1 MADKRKIVIDLNNSL
16 YAHGFES
23 EQQIH
28 KEDLDKTIS
37 IIRNQLQQTDMQ
49 EDQNVFLTH
58 LYRTIG
64 IFGDRGSGKT
74 SFMISLLNQCK
85 NELKDDVEVLRMI
98 DPTLVEHK
106 KPIILC
112 VISMIQ
118 QKVEAVLRLKECST
132 TDTYELKRAWDKV
145 MTQISRGIFAIDN
158 VGNDYNN
165 SLWQDEAYVMHTGL
179 TKVNDANEFEAN
191 LRKMTRIALN
201 ILDKKAFI
209 LAFDDIDVD
218 VEQGWNVL
226 EALRRYLSDTRIISI
241 VSGNIKLYGSLV
253 RYELCKNLKM
263 PDGTH
268 RELMAN
274 ELESQYMLKLLNP
287 SNRINLLSLGQ
298 LLQNSEIT
306 VNVKTEKVVT
316 ELSQQYLNILNDLGI
331 IDMPSKNT
339 FKDFLLSMSLR
350 SQIHFLKD
358 ACMEK
363 KKNPPL
369 DVFRSRLYAHGI
381 DIEAL
386 NTNIQ
391 MVNIAL
397 LEYLNENANLP
408 DCYLLLPTLPDKD
421 INSNFTA
428 ITLLEC
434 WYLRKNPFL
443 IFDYMLRI
451 GYIRNVVLP
460 FESNDLAIKICK
472 YSGWNQLMSLKNNIG
487 LTMAYVAGNRL
498 GSMKEHISLFAM
510 GEKAKKAKET
520 QMNALDNVLK
530 KEERPLVRLMAM
542 FPFIRI
548 TQSKNN
554 ESKSYYSLAALLAV
568 VGDIL
573 RCIDKDEMIGCIND
587 LKLFRSYQMPQDEIY
602 YGLDEIIDGNNFGVE
617 TNQDGIFQLAEL
629 MYKWKEAYHDYMLP
643 PYALGRIITRLY
655 TSLSNVIISSVGQ
668 MMNIMVAN
676 FFNACLIEESRV
688 KNSAQEQGEINNSN
702 LRTDTRYFKDNL
714 GKTDIMNKLTFTKW
728 MISCPMMNCFLDK
741 ETYDKL
747 QEFIIDELKTTA
759 RESYSVY
766 ELLCCINTKDD
777 IDEKPS
783 FSGEKKEGWIK
794 TVKILL
800 DNEINDNIIQEKIIN
815 EGDINKAIDFIN
827 STDLFSNVYKSSVES
842 FKENYQRKIEA
853 TEAMAPGIENEQNNV

>member
-16 YAHGFES
+16 YAHGFEN

-118 QKVEAVLRLKECST
+118 QKVEAVLRSKECST

-191 LRKMTRIALN
+191 LRKMTRMALN

-363 KKNPPL
+363 EKNPPL

-434 WYLRKNPFL
+434 WYLRKTPFL
-443 IFDYMLRI
+443 VFDYMLRI
-451 GYIRNVVLP
+451 GYIRNVILP
-460 FESNDLAIKICK
+460 LERGDLAIKICK
-472 YSGWNQLMSLKNNIG
+472 YSGWYQLMSLKNNIG
-487 LTMAYVAGNRL
+487 LTMAYVAGKEL
-498 GSMKEHISLFAM
+498 GSMKEHISLFSM
-510 GEKAKKAKET
+510 GKTAKKSKET

-530 KEERPLVRLMAM
+530 GERNSLIRLMAM

-548 TQSKNN
+548 TQNKNN
-554 ESKSYYSLAALLAV
+554 ESRSYYSLAALLAV

-573 RCIDKDEMIGCIND
+573 RCIDENEMIGRIND
-587 LKLFRSYQMPQDEIY
+587 LKLFRSYQMPKDEFY
-602 YGLDEIIDGNNFGVE
+602 YGEDEMIDDNNFGVE
-617 TNQDGIFQLAEL
+617 TSQTEISTLAGL
-629 MYKWKEAYHDYMLP
+629 MYKWKEAYHDCMLP
-643 PYALGRIITRLY
+643 PYVLGRIITRLY
-655 TSLSNVIISSVGQ
+655 TSLSNVTINSVGQ
-668 MMNIMVAN
+668 MMNVMVAN

-688 KNSAQEQGEINNSN
+688 KNSTQEQGAINNSN
-702 LRTDTRYFKDNL
+702 LRSDTRYFKDNL
-714 GKTDIMNKLTFTKW
+714 GKTDIIDKLTFTKW

-741 ETYDKL
+741 ETYEKL
-747 QEFIIDELKTTA
+747 QGFIIDELKTTV
-759 RESYSVY
+759 RESYSVFITI
-766 ELLCCINTKDD
+766 EQPKLIR
-777 IDEKPS
+777 
-783 FSGEKKEGWIK
+783 
-794 TVKILL
+794 
-800 DNEINDNIIQEKIIN
+800 NIR
-815 EGDINKAIDFIN
+815 
-827 STDLFSNVYKSSVES
+827 V
-842 FKENYQRKIEA
+842 
-853 TEAMAPGIENEQNNV
+853 

>member
-1 MADKRKIVIDLNNSL
+1 
-16 YAHGFES
+16 
-23 EQQIH
+23 
-28 KEDLDKTIS
+28 
-37 IIRNQLQQTDMQ
+37 
-49 EDQNVFLTH
+49 
-58 LYRTIG
+58 
-64 IFGDRGSGKT
+64 
-74 SFMISLLNQCK
+74 
-85 NELKDDVEVLRMI
+85 
-98 DPTLVEHK
+98 
-106 KPIILC
+106 
-112 VISMIQ
+112 
-118 QKVEAVLRLKECST
+118 
-132 TDTYELKRAWDKV
+132 
-145 MTQISRGIFAIDN
+145 
-158 VGNDYNN
+158 
-165 SLWQDEAYVMHTGL
+165 
-179 TKVNDANEFEAN
+179 
-191 LRKMTRIALN
+191 
-201 ILDKKAFI
+201 
-209 LAFDDIDVD
+209 
-218 VEQGWNVL
+218 
-226 EALRRYLSDTRIISI
+226 
-241 VSGNIKLYGSLV
+241 
-253 RYELCKNLKM
+253 
-263 PDGTH
+263 
-268 RELMAN
+268 
-274 ELESQYMLKLLNP
+274 
-287 SNRINLLSLGQ
+287 
-298 LLQNSEIT
+298 
-306 VNVKTEKVVT
+306 
-316 ELSQQYLNILNDLGI
+316 
-331 IDMPSKNT
+331 
-339 FKDFLLSMSLR
+339 
-350 SQIHFLKD
+350 
-358 ACMEK
+358 
-363 KKNPPL
+363 
-369 DVFRSRLYAHGI
+369 
-381 DIEAL
+381 
-386 NTNIQ
+386 

-487 LTMAYVAGNRL
+487 LTMAYVAGNEL

-520 QMNALDNVLK
+520 QMNALDDVLK
-530 KEERPLVRLMAM
+530 KEEHPLIRLMAM

-853 TEAMAPGIENEQNNV
+853 TEAMA

>member
-118 QKVEAVLRLKECST
+118 QKVEAVLRSKECST

-191 LRKMTRIALN
+191 LRKMTRMALN

-363 KKNPPL
+363 EKNPPL

-472 YSGWNQLMSLKNNIG
+472 YSG
-487 LTMAYVAGNRL
+487 
-498 GSMKEHISLFAM
+498 
-510 GEKAKKAKET
+510 
-520 QMNALDNVLK
+520 
-530 KEERPLVRLMAM
+530 
-542 FPFIRI
+542 
-548 TQSKNN
+548 
-554 ESKSYYSLAALLAV
+554 
-568 VGDIL
+568 
-573 RCIDKDEMIGCIND
+573 
-587 LKLFRSYQMPQDEIY
+587 
-602 YGLDEIIDGNNFGVE
+602 
-617 TNQDGIFQLAEL
+617 
-629 MYKWKEAYHDYMLP
+629 
-643 PYALGRIITRLY
+643 
-655 TSLSNVIISSVGQ
+655 
-668 MMNIMVAN
+668 
-676 FFNACLIEESRV
+676 
-688 KNSAQEQGEINNSN
+688 
-702 LRTDTRYFKDNL
+702 
-714 GKTDIMNKLTFTKW
+714 
-728 MISCPMMNCFLDK
+728 
-741 ETYDKL
+741 
-747 QEFIIDELKTTA
+747 
-759 RESYSVY
+759 
-766 ELLCCINTKDD
+766 
-777 IDEKPS
+777 
-783 FSGEKKEGWIK
+783 
-794 TVKILL
+794 
-800 DNEINDNIIQEKIIN
+800 
-815 EGDINKAIDFIN
+815 
-827 STDLFSNVYKSSVES
+827 
-842 FKENYQRKIEA
+842 
-853 TEAMAPGIENEQNNV
+853 

>member
-1 MADKRKIVIDLNNSL
+1 MTDKRKIVIDLNNSL

-118 QKVEAVLRLKECST
+118 QKVEAVLRSKECST

-145 MTQISRGIFAIDN
+145 MTQISWGIFAIDN

-191 LRKMTRIALN
+191 LRKMTIMALN
-201 ILDKKAFI
+201 ILKKKAFI

-306 VNVKTEKVVT
+306 VNVKTEKVVS
-316 ELSQQYLNILNDLGI
+316 ELTQQYLNILNDLGI
-331 IDMPSKNT
+331 IDIPSKNT

-487 LTMAYVAGNRL
+487 LTMAYVAGNEL

-520 QMNALDNVLK
+520 QMNALDDVLK
-530 KEERPLVRLMAM
+530 KEEHPLIRLMAM

-853 TEAMAPGIENEQNNV
+853 TEAMA

>member
-1 MADKRKIVIDLNNSL
+1 MTDKRKIVIDLNNSL

-118 QKVEAVLRLKECST
+118 QKVEAVLRSKECST

-191 LRKMTRIALN
+191 LRKMTIMALN
-201 ILDKKAFI
+201 ILKKKAFI

-306 VNVKTEKVVT
+306 VNVKTEKVVS
-316 ELSQQYLNILNDLGI
+316 ELTQQYLNILNDLGI
-331 IDMPSKNT
+331 IDIPSKNT

-487 LTMAYVAGNRL
+487 LTMAYVAGNEL

-520 QMNALDNVLK
+520 QMNALDDVLK
-530 KEERPLVRLMAM
+530 KEEHPLIRLMAM

-853 TEAMAPGIENEQNNV
+853 TEAMA

>member
-16 YAHGFES
+16 YAHGFEN

-118 QKVEAVLRLKECST
+118 QKVEAVLRSKECST

-191 LRKMTRIALN
+191 LRKMTRMALN

-241 VSGNIKLYGSLV
+241 VSGNIKLYASLV

-363 KKNPPL
+363 EKNPPL

-434 WYLRKNPFL
+434 WYLRKTPFL
-443 IFDYMLRI
+443 VFDYMLRI
-451 GYIRNVVLP
+451 GYIRNVILP
-460 FESNDLAIKICK
+460 LERGDLAIKICK
-472 YSGWNQLMSLKNNIG
+472 YSGWYQLMSLKNNIG
-487 LTMAYVAGNRL
+487 LTMAYVAGKEL
-498 GSMKEHISLFAM
+498 GSMKEHISLFSM
-510 GEKAKKAKET
+510 GKTAKKSKET

-530 KEERPLVRLMAM
+530 GERNSLIRLMAM

-548 TQSKNN
+548 TQNKNN
-554 ESKSYYSLAALLAV
+554 ESRSYYSLAALLAV

-573 RCIDKDEMIGCIND
+573 RCIDENEMIGRIND
-587 LKLFRSYQMPQDEIY
+587 LKLFRSYQMPKDEFY
-602 YGLDEIIDGNNFGVE
+602 YGEDEMIDDNNFGVE
-617 TNQDGIFQLAEL
+617 TSQTEISTLAGL
-629 MYKWKEAYHDYMLP
+629 MYKWKEAYHDCMLP
-643 PYALGRIITRLY
+643 PYVLGRIITRLY
-655 TSLSNVIISSVGQ
+655 TSLSNVTINSVGQ
-668 MMNIMVAN
+668 MMNVMVAN

-688 KNSAQEQGEINNSN
+688 KNSTQEQGAINNSN
-702 LRTDTRYFKDNL
+702 LRSDTRYFKDNL
-714 GKTDIMNKLTFTKW
+714 GKTDIIDKLTFTKW

-741 ETYDKL
+741 ETYEKL
-747 QEFIIDELKTTA
+747 QGFIIDELKTTV

-766 ELLCCINTKDD
+766 ELLCSINTKDD

-815 EGDINKAIDFIN
+815 ERDINKAIDFIN
-827 STDLFSNVYKSSVES
+827 STALFSKVYKSSVES

-853 TEAMAPGIENEQNNV
+853 AEAMAPSIENEQNNV

>member
-1 MADKRKIVIDLNNSL
+1 MTDKRKIVIDLNNSL

-118 QKVEAVLRLKECST
+118 QKVEAVLRSKECST

-191 LRKMTRIALN
+191 LRKMTIMALN
-201 ILDKKAFI
+201 ILKKKAFI

-306 VNVKTEKVVT
+306 VNVKTEKVVS
-316 ELSQQYLNILNDLGI
+316 ELTQQYLNILNDLGI
-331 IDMPSKNT
+331 IDIPSKNT

-487 LTMAYVAGNRL
+487 LTMAYVAGNEL

-520 QMNALDNVLK
+520 QMNALDDVLK
-530 KEERPLVRLMAM
+530 KEEHPLIRLMAM

-766 ELLCCINTKDD
+766 KLLCCINTKDD

-853 TEAMAPGIENEQNNV
+853 TEAMA